1 MMMPLGWVG
10 GDQVKVVLV
19 GLVVMVGGERPSG
32 SEWVYVCVGGMHR
45 HYIIMT
51 YGHKFI
57 TKHSAYSMRLER
69 KR

>member
-32 SEWVYVCVGGMHR
+32 SEWVCVCVGSMHR

-51 YGHKFI
+51 SWSQVH
-57 TKHSAYSMRLER
+57 H
-69 KR
+69 

>member
-32 SEWVYVCVGGMHR
+32 SEWCDVCGGVGGMHR

-51 YGHKFI
+51 SWSQAHPN
-57 TKHSAYSMRLER
+57 TKHIDTV
-69 KR
+69 